1 MFETIKQFISNNF
14 LIIFFAIVVFI
25 IIYKLKFLKEFFNY
39 GSSSGS
45 SYSSYN
51 SDYNSN
57 PCSKCKSQVC
67 DPTNPTLLCKYCQ
80 KNC

>member
-39 GSSSGS
+39 GSS
-45 SYSSYN
+45 YSSYN

-57 PCSKCKSQVC
+57 SCSMCKSQVC